1 MSQDI
6 LPELIGSPL
15 PLVDDKNQDH
25 LSKLGWTPIAFAP
38 PNSGAT
44 AAVDTTELCPPQT
57 SPHPLLHASE
67 ALLAN
72 SQKFFDQ
79 SVEEKKRWENWR
91 KIPGEKE
98 YIILQTL
105 EDCPDILRESAK
117 MYWDWMR
124 KLLEDTL
131 ESIECSLDM
140 KDCGSTKGKQL
151 LRQFIGPCNTMP
163 TRQKDKTASLLQ
175 LFRYDSCE
183 VKQLTE
189 HHVDSGLLTVVLGN
203 IPGLEVWGGD
213 RWFEI
218 EKEIKR
224 SGKKEAIMLVGR
236 DLQRLSNGRYP
247 AGLHRVVS
255 YGVQEPSFAGTESPS
270 MVSPLE
276 LISSGNNCHRLSIV
290 FSLRAHGPTII
301 NSDELE
307 TLVTGAWP
315 QRTNGVTAADWFKD
329 DCAKYYDINSPPEE
343 REEARKKQ
351 QRDILRSDKLI
362 EWNM

>member
-1 MSQDI
+1 MLMPLALACQPAAGHDSQVKIRAPLRVENEAREQARREVGSIRVVVDRSDRKVRVYRGDEVI
-6 LPELIGSPL
+6 SIEAVAVGMAKYPTLTGSWKFYRVDLNPEWNPPKRNWAKGR
-15 PLVDDKNQDH
+15 KR
-25 LSKLGWTPIAFAP
+25 AP
-38 PNSGAT
+38 PGRAENPMGRARLVFNMPYTIHGTDDLGSLGK
-44 AAVDTTELCPPQT
+44 AASHGSVRISNEVVMD
-57 SPHPLLHASE
+57 
-67 ALLAN
+67 LAE
-72 SQKFFDQ
+72 
-79 SVEEKKRWENWR
+79 V
-91 KIPGEKE
+91 
-98 YIILQTL
+98 
-105 EDCPDILRESAK
+105 
-117 MYWDWMR
+117 
-124 KLLEDTL
+124 
-131 ESIECSLDM
+131 
-140 KDCGSTKGKQL
+140 L
-151 LRQFIGPCNTMP
+151 LRAGG
-163 TRQKDKTASLLQ
+163 S
-175 LFRYDSCE
+175 
-183 VKQLTE
+183 
-189 HHVDSGLLTVVLGN
+189 
-203 IPGLEVWGGD
+203 WGGD